1 MKIIYLH
8 QYFCPPDG
16 AGGTRSYDLAKRFV
30 ESGIAIE
37 FITSSADYNF
47 KPNQRWAK
55 IELDGITYNILNLK
69 YDNSMNSMQRMWAF
83 YKFLWFGT
91 FKCLKLKGD
100 IVLATSTPLTIGI
113 PALVNKI
120 FKRTPYIFEVRDVWP
135 EAVIAIGAINNKI
148 LQKILFYLEF
158 IIYKYSEKIVP
169 LSTDMANSIINRY
182 ESFKDKIQVIEN
194 ISELDR
200 FNVDISN
207 STDIIKSKLGF
218 KPRFSILYAGS
229 FAKVNGIK
237 YVIDFAEKLI
247 KIDTSIKFILIGF
260 GAEKSNIIQLAKDK
274 NLLNN
279 NVYILEPVG
288 KNQLPNLYYNV
299 NMGSSFVIPIKELWA
314 NSANKFFDTL
324 AAGRPML
331 INYEGW
337 QKKVINNSN
346 IGYILPPNLNE
357 LTEKKLK
364 NFIDY
369 TYDKELLNTQN
380 TNSLN
385 TAKSYSLEEASNK
398 YIKIFNNI
406 IS

>member
-30 ESGIAIE
+30 ERGIAIE
-37 FITSSADYNF
+37 FITSSANYNF
-47 KPNQRWAK
+47 KANQRWAK

-69 YDNSMNSMQRMWAF
+69 YDNSMNSMQRIWAF
-83 YKFLWFGT
+83 FKFLWFGT
-91 FKCLKLKGD
+91 FKCLKLNGD

-120 FKRTPYIFEVRDVWP
+120 FKRTPYIFEARDVWP
-135 EAVIAIGAINNKI
+135 EAVIAIGAIKNKL
-148 LQKILFYLEF
+148 LQRLLYYLEYV
-158 IIYKYSEKIVP
+158 IYKHAEAIVP
-169 LSTDMANSIINRY
+169 LSTDMANSIVNRY
-182 ESFKDKIQVIEN
+182 EKFKGKTYVIEN
-194 ISELDR
+194 ISELRR
-200 FNVDISN
+200 FSENDNPSK
-207 STDIIKSKLGF
+207 DIITAKLGF

-229 FAKVNGIK
+229 FAKVNGII
-237 YVIDFAEKLI
+237 YVIRLAEKLL
-247 KIDTSIKFILIGF
+247 KIDSSIKFILIGF
-260 GAEKSNIIQLAKDK
+260 GAEKQKITELANRK
-274 NLLNN
+274 NLLHT
-279 NVYILEPVG
+279 NVFIFDSVG
-288 KNQLPNLYYNV
+288 KNELPALYRNV

-331 INYEGW
+331 INYGGW
-337 QKKVINNSN
+337 QKNVINNRN
-346 IGYILPPNLNE
+346 IGYILPPNMNE
-357 LTEKKLK
+357 LTEKDLQ